1 MWKQISIFVLFLC
14 GTAATF
20 SCENQTASAPE
31 TKNDIPEKERELIRI
46 DQKMMELQSENSDS
60 LTYYSELFSSKLQ
73 ELLSNEKT
81 LTYPFQSLSEENACR
96 ITTSKDGLFRI
107 YSWDSNLGGTMH
119 FFNVLYQ
126 YQIGNTVKTQVYQ
139 SNTDGDPAWFC
150 SDMFTLKT
158 KQNTF
163 YLAITN
169 GIYSSK
175 DIGQSIQAFEL
186 TNSGLNDS
194 IPLMKTPDGLKHS
207 LDLSYDFFSVV
218 DRPERPVSVIK
229 YNEKKK
235 IISISLINE
244 KGEIVPGYQY
254 YVFNGTCFEP
264 KLTETKGKSQGTQSN

>member
-31 TKNDIPEKERELIRI
+31 TKNDIPEKEKELIRI
-46 DQKMMELQSENSDS
+46 DQKMMELLSENSDS
-60 LTYYSELFSSKLQ
+60 LPYYSELFSSKLQ

-81 LTYPFQSLSEENACR
+81 LTYSFQSLTEENACR
-96 ITTSKDGLFRI
+96 VTTSKDGLFRI

-126 YQIGNTVKTQVYQ
+126 YRIGNTVKTKRYE
-139 SNTDGDPAWFC
+139 SNFEGDPAWFC
-150 SDMFTLKT
+150 SDIFTLKT
-158 KQNTF
+158 EKNTF

-186 TNSGLNDS
+186 TDQGVNDS
-194 IPLMKTPDGLKHS
+194 ILLMKTPEGLKNS

-229 YNEKKK
+229 YDEKKK
-235 IISISLINE
+235 IISVSMTNE
-244 KGEIVPGYQY
+244 KGEIVPGYKSY
-254 YVFNGTCFEP
+254 KFNGTYFEEQ
-264 KLTETKGKSQGTQSN
+264 LSNVQSSKK